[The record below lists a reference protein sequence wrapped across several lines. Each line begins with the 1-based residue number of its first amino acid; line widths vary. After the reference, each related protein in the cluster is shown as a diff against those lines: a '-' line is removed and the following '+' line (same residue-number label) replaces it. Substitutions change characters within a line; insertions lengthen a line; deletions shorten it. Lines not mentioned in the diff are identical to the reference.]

1 MICTTIAV
9 VGGKLLAD
17 KISEKTVNLAG
28 GIVFMI
34 FGLMHTYDLLAGH
47 FND

>member
-9 VGGKLLAD
+9 LGGKLLAD
-17 KISEKTVNLAG
+17 KISEKNVNLAG

-34 FGLMHTYDLLAGH
+34 FALMHTYDLLAGN
-47 FND
+47 FD